1 MFQATLILMISAGL
15 ALFYLQKA
23 SEGILR
29 REFDRPYFRAI
40 VRAYCLEFS
49 NVRKAVDESDAP
61 VDYERLRIALKCDFM
76 TLACLLKRSPRVG
89 FRYSDQDQLLV
100 VYSRI
105 GFLSL
110 AVRHL
115 LRLHERPAILNLTA
129 SLQYLANL
137 VGQRELQYALG
148 HPPAPFRRS

>member
-23 SEGILR
+23 VEGILR
-29 REFDRPYFRAI
+29 RKFDRPYFKA
-40 VRAYCLEFS
+40 VVQACCLEFS
-49 NVRKAVDESDAP
+49 NVQKALNKSDAP
-61 VDYERLRIALKCDFM
+61 VDYERLRVALKCDLM
-76 TLACLLKRSPRVG
+76 TLARLLKMSPRLG
-89 FRYSDQDQLLV
+89 FRYSGEDRLLV
-100 VYSRI
+100 VYSQI

-115 LRLHERPAILNLTA
+115 LRLHERPAILKLTA
-129 SLQYLANL
+129 TLQYLANL
-137 VGQRELQYALG
+137 VGQRELQYALS